1 MQIFGIDEAIF
12 WNAASAVGSIF
23 SALGTAAAAVIALV
37 IWLRDRADRKDDRD
51 ANSRALASLLFGELS
66 TGVMKAQLVYLNL
79 LKLKTI
85 VPSVNEH
92 FAGAPEEFV
101 KGLPLIMEIRT
112 PRLERLIEVLGALPA
127 DTTIALTNF
136 LVSLSALEGIYRT
149 LTAPDHDPKNFDAE
163 SVEAA
168 TDCIKSLHVD
178 ARVAYLKL
186 ASTLGKSPAQIKK
199 LVADLDAAPN

>member
-1 MQIFGIDEAIF
+1 MQIFGMDEAIF
-12 WNAASAVGSIF
+12 WNAASAVGSIL

-37 IWLRDRADRKDDRD
+37 IWLRDRAYRKDDRD
-51 ANSRALASLLFGELS
+51 ANARALASLLFGELS
-66 TGVMKAQLVYLNL
+66 TGVMKAQIVYFKL
-79 LKLKTI
+79 LELRTK
-85 VPSVNEH
+85 VPSVNDH
-92 FAGAPEEFV
+92 FSGRPEEFA

-112 PRLERLIEVLGALPA
+112 PRLERLIEVLGTLPS

-149 LTAPDHDPKNFDAE
+149 LTAPSHDPKNFDAD

-168 TDCIKSLHVD
+168 TDCINSLHID

-186 ASTLGKSPAQIKK
+186 AATLGKSPAQIKK

>member
-1 MQIFGIDEAIF
+1 MQIFGMDEAIF
-12 WNAASAVGSIF
+12 WNAASAVGSIL

-37 IWLRDRADRKDDRD
+37 IWLRDRAYRKDDRD
-51 ANSRALASLLFGELS
+51 ANARALASLLFGELS
-66 TGVMKAQLVYLNL
+66 TGVMKSQVVYFKL
-79 LKLKTI
+79 LELRTK
-85 VPSVNEH
+85 VPSVNDH
-92 FAGAPEEFV
+92 FSGHPEEFA

-112 PRLERLIEVLGALPA
+112 PRLERLIEILGTLPS

-149 LTAPDHDPKNFDAE
+149 LTAPNHDPKNFDAD

-168 TDCIKSLHVD
+168 TDCIKSLHID
-178 ARVAYLKL
+178 ARIAYLKL
-186 ASTLGKSPAQIKK
+186 AATLGKSPAQIRK